1 MKLAFVYIKG
11 RLARLVD
18 TEAALS
24 AREFF
29 YGALEIKERGRE
41 VALYEVNDGINAEPG
56 AWIVETL
63 YRLHLMP
70 SKTNSSLLSQLR
82 KLLPVLNRTDAV
94 VATTSGIAY
103 GLGVLKAIGQL
114 RVPIV
119 AIHCGIVNYKLRRR
133 RQFLNGILLRRM
145 WTQLYGEGEL
155 DPARKMFR
163 MPTERI
169 EVNQFGVDTKFW
181 RLAHN
186 VSGDYILA
194 VGNDAHRDY
203 ALLLD
208 VASQTDFRYVL
219 VTRHNLY
226 PLPPNVK
233 LLYGD
238 WHAMAISDEE
248 LRGLYQRAKLVV
260 VPLHDTDQPSGQSV
274 CLQAMACGKAVV
286 LTRIRGLWSHAM
298 MKDGENV
305 VMVAPGDETEL
316 HNAIYRLAT
325 DDVECSRIG
334 RNARETV
341 CREADISLFS
351 RRLERLCER
360 VVATSNA

>member
-1 MKLAFVYIKG
+1 MKLAFVYITG
-11 RLARLVD
+11 RLARLAD
-18 TEAALS
+18 TEASLS

-29 YGALEIKERGRE
+29 YGALEIKERGHK
-41 VALYEVNDGINAEPG
+41 VAFYEVNDGINAAPAG
-56 AWIVETL
+56 WIVETL
-63 YRLHLMP
+63 YRFHLMP
-70 SKTNSSLLSQLR
+70 SKTNSSLLNQLW
-82 KLLPVLNRTDAV
+82 KLLPVLNRTDVV

-119 AIHCGIVNYKLRRR
+119 AIHCGIVNYKLKRR
-133 RQFLNGILLRRM
+133 RQLLNGMLLRRM

-155 DPARKMFR
+155 DLARNMFR
-163 MPTERI
+163 VPADRI

-181 RLAHN
+181 RPSHN

-208 VASQTDFRYVL
+208 VASQTDFRYIL
-219 VTRHNLY
+219 VTRHNLN
-226 PLPPNVK
+226 PLPSNVEV
-233 LLYGD
+233 LYGD
-238 WHAMAISDEE
+238 WHAMAISDEK
-248 LRGLYQRAKLVV
+248 LRGLYQKAKLVV

-298 MKDGENV
+298 MSAGENV
-305 VMVAPGDETEL
+305 VMVAPGNEPEL
-316 HNAIYRLAT
+316 HNAIYRLAM
-325 DDVECSRIG
+325 DDVERSRIG

-341 CREADISLFS
+341 CREADISRFS
-351 RRLERLCER
+351 RRLEKLCER
-360 VVATSNA
+360 VLATSNA